1 MLLLPSRR
9 SPCSQPLGLRVSS
22 QAEEGSPSRIVP
34 TWLQGCVVPDL
45 LLAPGKTRRDQIPGQ
60 LHALGRPEA
69 TGDLKGVSC

>member
-1 MLLLPSRR
+1 M
-9 SPCSQPLGLRVSS
+9 
-22 QAEEGSPSRIVP
+22 
-34 TWLQGCVVPDL
+34 VPDL